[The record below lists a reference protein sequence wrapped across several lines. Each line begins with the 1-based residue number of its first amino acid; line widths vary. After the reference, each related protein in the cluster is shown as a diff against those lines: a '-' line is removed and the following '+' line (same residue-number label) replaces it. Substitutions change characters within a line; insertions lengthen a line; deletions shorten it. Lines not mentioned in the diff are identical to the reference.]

1 MTQKNETK
9 ILVLSLL
16 VTTALLGA
24 GFWWFTNHSGANPD
38 SSVNSKNEKSASP
51 ESGKLQER
59 VSLGDKI
66 LIGADITPSK
76 QAGVAAFAKKDF
88 PGAKTQFQES
98 LKQNRNEP
106 ESLIYLNNANVANS
120 NPLKI
125 AVSVPIGSNL
135 NIAKEILRGVAQA
148 QNEVNKSGGINGTP
162 LQVAIAND
170 ENDSEI
176 AKQVADEFVK
186 DPSFLAVVGHN
197 ASNASVAAAPV
208 YQKGKLVMISPT
220 SFSNQLSGIGSYI
233 FRSVT
238 NIRFVAEPL
247 SKYAAETGNIKNIA
261 ICFDSNAPDQVSFK
275 DEFILALPADKAKV
289 VNINCNFAA
298 DNFNAKNAV
307 SQAISNGADSLL
319 LAPHVDRINR
329 AVEVAQANNGR
340 LKLLGSPTLYTIQT
354 IQQGKSVFNGMVLAV
369 TWHPKAIPG
378 NSFAENAVKLWGG
391 DVNWRSATAYDATE
405 AIIAGL
411 KQNKTR
417 EGLQQALSNP
427 VFSANGATGAVQ
439 FLPSGDRKG
448 RAILVQ
454 VQPGQTSKTGFDFV
468 PLKP

>member
-16 VTTALLGA
+16 VTAVLLGT
-24 GFWWFTNHSGANPD
+24 GFWLFNNHSGVK
-38 SSVNSKNEKSASP
+38 SVNSKNDNPAAS
-51 ESGKLQER
+51 ESGKLEGR
-59 VSLGDKI
+59 VSSGDKI
-66 LIGADITPSK
+66 LIGAEINPSK

-88 PGAKTQFQES
+88 PAAKTQFQES
-98 LKQNRNEP
+98 LKQNRNDP
-106 ESLIYLNNANVANS
+106 EALIYLNNASVANS

-148 QNEVNKSGGINGTP
+148 QDEINKSGGINGTP
-162 LQVAIAND
+162 LVVAIAND
-170 ENDSEI
+170 DNDAEI
-176 AKQVADEFVK
+176 AKQVADKFVK

-197 ASNASVAAAPV
+197 ASNASITAAPV
-208 YQKGKLVMISPT
+208 YQQGKLVMISPT

-238 NIRFVAEPL
+238 NVRFVADPL
-247 SKYAAETGNIKNIA
+247 SKYAAKTGNINNIA
-261 ICFDSNAPDQVSFK
+261 VCFDASAPDNTSFK
-275 DEFILALPADKAKV
+275 DEFILALLAEKGKV
-289 VNINCNFAA
+289 VNIKCDLSA
-298 DNFNAKNAV
+298 DNFDPKTAV

-319 LAPHVDRINR
+319 LAPHVDKINR
-329 AVEVAQANNGR
+329 AIEVAQANNGR

-354 IQQGKSVFNGMVLAV
+354 LQQGKSAVNGMVLAV

-391 DVNWRSATAYDATE
+391 DVGWRSATAYDATE
-405 AIIAGL
+405 AIITGL

-417 EGLQQALSNP
+417 EGLQQALSNQ
-427 VFSANGATGAVQ
+427 VFSADGATGAVQ

-448 RAILVQ
+448 TAILVQ
-454 VQPGQTSKTGFDFV
+454 VQPGQISKTGFDFT